1 MHITC
6 GEHPYHSF
14 WTKSGHFWSTGD
26 PFQGPKGQIWDY
38 LGPQNGLI
46 CSINGRLGALRGA
59 PNLQKW
65 TSDDFPVNIC
75 QLDYYVVFGAQSGLL
90 QDLERGK

>member
-1 MHITC
+1 MIVTEDPSENMEQQFQIFWLLTVPS
-6 GEHPYHSF
+6 GLQHPAQI
-14 WTKSGHFWSTGD
+14 KL
-26 PFQGPKGQIWDY
+26 PPNPKGLKAI
-38 LGPQNGLI
+38 
-46 CSINGRLGALRGA
+46 LGALRGA